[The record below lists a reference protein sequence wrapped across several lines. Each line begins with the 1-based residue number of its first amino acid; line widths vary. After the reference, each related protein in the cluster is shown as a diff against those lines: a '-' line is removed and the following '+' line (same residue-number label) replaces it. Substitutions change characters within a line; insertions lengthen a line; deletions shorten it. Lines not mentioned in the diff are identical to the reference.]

1 MINEIEL
8 LENNKIYVAGV
19 IAKTPVFNHQIYGE
33 SFYNVILEVQ
43 RLSKQ
48 TDMVPIL
55 ISDHLLDI
63 DLLKPK
69 VMLEVNGQVRSYNNI
84 DKADKKR
91 LVVNIFAREA
101 KIIESFKDIDNFNDV
116 FFDSFICKDPN
127 FRVTPFGR
135 EICDLLVA
143 VNRAYKKSDYIPCIC
158 WGRNA
163 RYCENMAIGT
173 HLKIWGRFQSRE
185 YEKKD
190 HYGNIITR
198 TAYEVSVI
206 KLEKVEDDNE
216 NIS

>member
-8 LENNKIYVAGV
+8 LENNKIYIAGT
-19 IAKTPVFNHQIYGE
+19 IAKNPIFNHQIYGE
-33 SFYNVILEVQ
+33 SFYNIIVEVQ

-48 TDMVPIL
+48 TDLIPVL

-63 DLLKPK
+63 DYLKIG
-69 VMLEVNGQVRSYNNI
+69 VNIEIRGQVRSYNNL
-84 DKADKKR
+84 DKAEKKR
-91 LVVNIFAREA
+91 LVVNVFAREA
-101 KIIESFKDIDNFNDV
+101 KLIDNLDEIENCNDA
-116 FFDSFICKDPN
+116 FFDAFICKEPN
-127 FRVTPFGR
+127 FRTTPFGR

-163 RYCENMAIGT
+163 RYCENMEIGT
-173 HLKIWGRFQSRE
+173 RLKISGRFQSRE

-190 HYGNIITR
+190 VYGNIATK

-206 KLEKVEDDNE
+206 KLEKVEE
-216 NIS
+216 E

>member
-1 MINEIEL
+1 MRMINEIEL
-8 LENNKIYVAGV
+8 LENNKIYIVGS
-19 IAKTPVFNHQIYGE
+19 IASTPVFNHQIYGE
-33 SFYNVILEVQ
+33 SFYNITIEVQ

-48 TDMVPIL
+48 TDMVPVL

-63 DLLKPK
+63 SLLRIGTIIEIK
-69 VMLEVNGQVRSYNNI
+69 GQVRSYNNL
-84 DKADKKR
+84 DKTEKKR

-101 KIIESFKDIDNFNDV
+101 KILESIEGIDSFNDA
-116 FFDSFICKDPN
+116 FFDSFICKEPN
-127 FRVTPFGR
+127 FRITPFGR

-163 RYCENMAIGT
+163 RYCENMQVGT
-173 HLKIWGRFQSRE
+173 RLKIWGRFQSRQ

-190 HYGNIITR
+190 QYGNIITK

-206 KLEKVEDDNE
+206 KLEKAEEDK
-216 NIS
+216 